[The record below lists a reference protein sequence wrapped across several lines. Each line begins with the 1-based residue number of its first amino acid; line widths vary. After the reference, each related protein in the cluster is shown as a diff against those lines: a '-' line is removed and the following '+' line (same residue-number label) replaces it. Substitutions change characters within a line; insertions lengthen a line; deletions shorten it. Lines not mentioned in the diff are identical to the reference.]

1 MMRRICLGLE
11 AALSHDAQVVP
22 LSNAFGQVT
31 GLPTWLIFGITWQS
45 LNIQHPE
52 RRPPPPRCIEAES
65 LRGWGPGGCVFKIS
79 PGAQIKAL

>member
-1 MMRRICLGLE
+1 MTMRIRLGLE
-11 AALSHDAQVVP
+11 AALSHEARVVP

-45 LNIQHPE
+45 LHIQSPE
-52 RRPPPPRCIEAES
+52 RRAPHRCIEAES
-65 LRGWGPGGCVFKIS
+65 LRGRGPGGCVFKIS

>member
-52 RRPPPPRCIEAES
+52 RRPPPPDVLKQNLCVDGDLAAVFLKS
-65 LRGWGPGGCVFKIS
+65 PQVLR
-79 PGAQIKAL
+79 